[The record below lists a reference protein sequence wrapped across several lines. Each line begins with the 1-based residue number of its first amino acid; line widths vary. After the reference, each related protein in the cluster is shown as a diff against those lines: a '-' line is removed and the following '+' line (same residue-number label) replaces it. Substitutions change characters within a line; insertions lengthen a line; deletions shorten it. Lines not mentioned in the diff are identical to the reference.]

1 MANGTF
7 AAERDSLR
15 GSLSLLADV
24 AELHEDVAAAD
35 AAHAL
40 EKKLVENRFNVVVF
54 GEFKRGK
61 TTFVNALLGAEMLP
75 AAVVP
80 LTSIVTAV
88 TWGEEVRASI
98 SYEGGREEDV
108 PAGELPRYVTERDNP
123 GNHLGVRQAI
133 LSYPS
138 DDLRDGVFLVDT
150 PGVGSVYRHNTEA
163 AREFLPQADAAIFLV
178 SADPPISDTER
189 EFLEEIRG
197 EAARMFFVLNKIDYL
212 SGLDRDEAIAFTQ
225 GVIADAVG
233 REIVLYPMS
242 ARQALVAKLVG
253 DDEELEASGLPAF
266 ERDLRSFLLR
276 EKGETILR
284 SVATRAA
291 RLVEAERNSLDV
303 QERARQLPQHE
314 LEEVRRRMDEA
325 FARARTS
332 QRDLRALLQSERD
345 ALVAAVEE
353 DLAALRRQEGARL
366 LGVVEEFLATHEHV
380 RFPREELDA
389 LVKDTLR
396 ADVDRWRHGEE
407 ARLGGSFREAAAR
420 FVSEADRVERETVQ
434 LCGQILGIELVSEP
448 VPVELPAESGFS
460 FDFFEVPTILESILP
475 DVRRILPRG
484 AARRLLQRDL
494 RRRIPEWVDKHS
506 GRLRYDFVQRLD
518 RSQLELRRAL
528 DERLEATIGN
538 LRAGIERSERD
549 RERTRQ
555 ETRTEGERLGKL
567 RSQLDRLRNDFLER
581 AGSGSDLQG
590 RTA

>member
-1 MANGTF
+1 VTDGTF
-7 AAERDSLR
+7 AAERDRLR
-15 GSLSLLADV
+15 EELAGLADV
-24 AELHEDVAAAD
+24 AKERDSASTAD
-35 AAHAL
+35 SVRAL
-40 EKKLVENRFNVVVF
+40 DAKLVENRFNVVVF

-80 LTSIVTAV
+80 LTSVVTAV
-88 TWGEEVRASI
+88 TWGPEVRARI
-98 SYEGGREEDV
+98 SYLGGREEDV
-108 PAGELPRYVTERDNP
+108 PARELGRYVTERDNP
-123 GNHLGVRQAI
+123 GNHLGVRQAV
-133 LSYPS
+133 LAYPS

-163 AREFLPQADAAIFLV
+163 AREYLPQADAAIFLV

-189 EFLEEIRG
+189 EFLEEIRE
-197 EAARMFFVLNKIDYL
+197 EAARVFFVLNKIDYL

-233 REIVLYPMS
+233 REVILYPMS

-276 EKGETILR
+276 DKGETILR
-284 SVATRAA
+284 SVAVRAA

-303 QERARQLPQHE
+303 EERALELPQRE
-314 LEEVRRRMDEA
+314 LEEARRLMDEA

-332 QRDLRALLQSERD
+332 QRDLRALLQS
-345 ALVAAVEE
+345 AQATLVAAVEE
-353 DLAALRRQEGARL
+353 DLGALRRQEEARL
-366 LGVVEEFLATHEHV
+366 FGVVEQFLANREDV
-380 RFPREELDA
+380 RDAREELDA
-389 LVKDTLR
+389 LVKETLR
-396 ADVDRWRHGEE
+396 ADVDRWRHDEE
-407 ARLGGSFREAAAR
+407 ARLGGSFQESTAR
-420 FVSEADRVERETVQ
+420 FVSQADRIERETVQ
-434 LCGQILGIELVSEP
+434 LCGEILGIRLVSEP
-448 VPVELPAESGFS
+448 APVELPAESGFS

-475 DVRRILPRG
+475 DMRRMLPRG
-484 AARRLLQRDL
+484 TARRLLERDL

-518 RSQLELRRAL
+518 RSQRELQRTL
-528 DERLEATIGN
+528 DDRLEATIGN
-538 LRAGIERSERD
+538 LRVGIERSEHDRRRTQQEARSA
-549 RERTRQ
+549 RERLRELRGRQ
-555 ETRTEGERLGKL
+555 
-567 RSQLDRLRNDFLER
+567 DRLREEFLRR